1 MTVKNYSL
9 KLKVLSP
16 IHIGSGETLNPLRYL
31 VKNGRLYFINE
42 GQYIKKLLKMTNS
55 RLKQVVED
63 TDIYSIVNYF
73 VDCFDEKDSSTWT
86 NSYEVSSDY
95 EALFTKNLRNPDNQN
110 LLFEFIRSKLFHE
123 PIIPGSSL
131 KGAIRTA
138 LLFGMNK
145 KLSVNPVMT
154 YDKYKKREIAN
165 SQLTEAEIMNMN
177 IFNDRF
183 DVKSDPFKY
192 IKVSDI
198 NLSSDSLTV
207 NRIENRT
214 SGRPSG
220 IPYYAEVLKKTDLIY
235 TGSLS
240 INSDFSRNLNE
251 PFRLKA
257 DEIAPFI
264 IKNCKDFY
272 NKIVVKDYNLLKGI
286 QLQNSLATVLKTIE
300 SNKENPNKAV
310 IRLGK
315 GQGCHSLSINT
326 SELNPKSRNLAE
338 NYPLGWAEIE
348 LVEI

>member
-55 RLKQVVED
+55 RLKEVVED

-154 YDKYKKREIAN
+154 FDKRYKRKVQN

-220 IPYYAEVLKKTDLIY
+220 IPYYAEVLKKTDIIY
-235 TGSLS
+235 TGTLS
-240 INSDFSRNLNE
+240 INSDFCRNLNE
-251 PFRLKA
+251 PFKLKP

-264 IKNCKDFY
+264 IQSCKDFY
-272 NKIVVKDYNLLKGI
+272 QEVFRKDIKKYQDIKMTSSLQSIVTRYKEIY
-286 QLQNSLATVLKTIE
+286 
-300 SNKENPNKAV
+300 SNKNTFIV
-310 IRLGK
+310 RLGK

-326 SELNPKSRNLAE
+326 IELNPKSRNLAE

-348 LVEI
+348 LNEI